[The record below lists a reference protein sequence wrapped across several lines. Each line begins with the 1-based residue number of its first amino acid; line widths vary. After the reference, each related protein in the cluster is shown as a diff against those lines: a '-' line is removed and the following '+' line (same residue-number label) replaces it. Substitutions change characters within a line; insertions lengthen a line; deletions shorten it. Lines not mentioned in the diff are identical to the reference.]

1 MPEIDVL
8 ATAKKHFE
16 ETSSA
21 WSDLH
26 DIMLE
31 DLNFLAGEQW
41 DASLLADREG
51 KPCLTINK
59 LPAFIDQVVGDQLQ
73 NRPQVRFIP
82 VDGHADPD
90 TAEVMTGLFRHV
102 EQQSDAEVAY
112 DTASDS
118 AVSCGKGTWRVLT
131 DYSDPDSFDQ
141 EIRVERILNRFSV
154 FPDPMAQ
161 KWDYSDGRY
170 MFVIEDMA
178 KETFEAT
185 YPDADHSMWD
195 SNDATGDWITP
206 DHVRVAEYFYKQS
219 VPGMLYEIEFG
230 DGMRQAVKELPDPD
244 ADNPYI
250 KIRDRKTSVDEI
262 WWCKLTGTQILE
274 GPTKLPGRFYPII
287 LLWGKELVLDKKR
300 IYRGAIRHAKDPQ
313 KLYNLSRSWSAERTA
328 LAKPSPYFVTPKM
341 IENHE
346 WMWNNAHRE
355 DRYYLLFNSD
365 PKFPGA
371 PQRQMPGVV
380 DTAVQSEMM
389 VADQEIHDTTGL
401 QQASLGK
408 RSNEKSGIAVMAR
421 QREGDVANYAYTNNL
436 ARALKY
442 TGKVF
447 LDLVP
452 IIYDTARIV
461 RILGP
466 DGAEKM
472 VKINQEYADEKTGE
486 PKYHDFAI
494 GKYDVAVTIGPSYTT
509 QRQESSA
516 SMMEIQ
522 KTLPPEVA
530 MGTAPIVVKSL
541 DLPGSEEFIE
551 RIEKYLPAGIAEDK
565 NPPQGGQTDQA
576 DLLVQQ
582 QAAMQKMAMQQQQ
595 AMAQVQMQKEQ
606 LMLDQ
611 EAVKLEGL
619 KLDNQKKLMDLGKSH
634 QDMVHKEIHLER
646 AVQNQPTGSYEM
658 DGAGTD
664 TGQNF

>member
-1 MPEIDVL
+1 MSESEVDIL

-16 ETSSA
+16 EANSA

-26 DIMLE
+26 AEMLE
-31 DLNFLAGEQW
+31 DLNFLAGDQW
-41 DASLLADREG
+41 DPTLLADREG

-82 VDGHADPD
+82 VDGSADPD

-112 DTASDS
+112 DTGSDS
-118 AVSCGKGTWRVLT
+118 AVSCGKGAWRVLT
-131 DYSDPDSFDQ
+131 EYTDSETFDQ
-141 EIRVERILNRFSV
+141 EIRIERILNRFSV
-154 FPDPMAQ
+154 FPDPLAQ

-170 MFVIEDMA
+170 MFVVEDIPR
-178 KETFEAT
+178 ETFEAT
-185 YPDADHSMWD
+185 YPDADHSQWD
-195 SNDATGDWITP
+195 NAEATNDWITP
-206 DHVRVAEYFYKQS
+206 DHVRVAEYFYKKPVS
-219 VPGMLYEIEFG
+219 AMLYEIEFQ
-230 DGMRQAVKELPDPD
+230 DGTRQIVKTLPDQD
-244 ADNPYI
+244 QLNPYI
-250 KIRDRKTSVDEI
+250 EIQKRKTTEDEI
-262 WWCKLTGTQILE
+262 WWTKLIGTEILE
-274 GPTKLPGRFYPII
+274 GPTKVPGRFYPIV

-313 KLYNLSRSWSAERTA
+313 RLYNLSRSWSAERTA
-328 LAKPSPYFVTPKM
+328 LAKPSPYFLTPAM
-341 IENHE
+341 IQDHE
-346 WMWNNAHRE
+346 WMWNNAHLE
-355 DRYYLLFNSD
+355 DRYYMLFNID
-365 PKFPGA
+365 PKYAGA
-371 PQRQMPGVV
+371 PQRQMPGAV
-380 DTAVQSEMM
+380 DTAVQSEML

-408 RSNEKSGIAVMAR
+408 RSNEKSGIAVMAK

-447 LDLVP
+447 LDLAP

-472 VKINQEYADEKTGE
+472 VKINQEYMDEKTGG
-486 PKYHDFAI
+486 PKFHDFAI
-494 GKYDVAVTIGPSYTT
+494 GKYDAAVTIGPSYTT
-509 QRQESSA
+509 QRQESA
-516 SMMEIQ
+516 TSMMEIQ

-541 DLPGSEEFIE
+541 DLPGSQEFIE
-551 RIEKYLPAGIAEDK
+551 RIEKYLPPGIAEDK
-565 NPPQGGQTDQA
+565 NQPQQGPPQVDPA
-576 DLLVQQ
+576 QQ
-582 QAAMQKMAMQQQQ
+582 QQMQMQQQMMQQQQ
-595 AMAQVQMQKEQ
+595 AAAQLQFEQ
-606 LMLDQ
+606 
-611 EAVKLEGL
+611 ERVKLEQEAAKLEGI

-634 QDMVHKEIHLER
+634 QEMVHKEVGMER
-646 AVQNQPTGSYEM
+646 SMYEGM
-658 DGAGTD
+658 TWDGTD